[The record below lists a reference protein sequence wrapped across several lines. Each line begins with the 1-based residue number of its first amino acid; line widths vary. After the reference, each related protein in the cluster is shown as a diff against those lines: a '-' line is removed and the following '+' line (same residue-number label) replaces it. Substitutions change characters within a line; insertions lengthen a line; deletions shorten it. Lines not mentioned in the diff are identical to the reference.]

1 MLAQFCAHTLQH
13 LEDPDPNATRIV
25 PITLSITD
33 VAMTGLAPN
42 RGKCGQLP
50 RQSIEE
56 AHG

>member
-13 LEDPDPNATRIV
+13 LEDPDPNATRVI

-50 RQSIEE
+50 RQSIE